1 MLILFGASNG
11 PNYRK
16 EEIMKNDNRVLARSQ
31 ARELTE
37 KETEKV
43 TGGIHTETV
52 CTFNGT
58 SVDGDVGEC

>member
-1 MLILFGASNG
+1 MPGSLRQGPTLIE
-11 PNYRK
+11 RK
-16 EEIMKNDNRVLARSQ
+16 KIMKQDRVLARIQ

-37 KETEKV
+37 KETQKV
-43 TGGIHTETV
+43 SGGIHTETV

>member
-1 MLILFGASNG
+1 
-11 PNYRK
+11 
-16 EEIMKNDNRVLARSQ
+16 MKNDIRVLARSQ

>member
-1 MLILFGASNG
+1 
-11 PNYRK
+11 
-16 EEIMKNDNRVLARSQ
+16 MKNDNRVLARIQ

-43 TGGIHTETV
+43 TGGIRTETV

-58 SVDGDVGEC
+58 SLDGDVGEC